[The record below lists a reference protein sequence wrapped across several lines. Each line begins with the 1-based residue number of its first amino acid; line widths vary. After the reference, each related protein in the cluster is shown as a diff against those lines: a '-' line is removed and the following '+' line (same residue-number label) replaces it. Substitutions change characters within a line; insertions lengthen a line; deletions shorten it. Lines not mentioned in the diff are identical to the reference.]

1 MLGLQYHRS
10 QPFSSFIMRAN
21 IRMRRGSPALSVLE
35 TQLLW
40 PSTILLPSL
49 SPGTHQECNRLD
61 ACPTCQLPASR
72 NQNCFLGSDE
82 EIWRVLWSAVNS
94 SHCPTS
100 SPSQLWT
107 VVVWD
112 TGTPSADELDLMG
125 TFILPYVTVL
135 LGVEFINGEERWVS
149 KLMSWAGSGP
159 WSLFGACKEFGLRFY
174 CECNGRH

>member
-135 LGVEFINGEERWVS
+135 LGAS
-149 KLMSWAGSGP
+149 SWEVGNKI
-159 WSLFGACKEFGLRFY
+159 W
-174 CECNGRH
+174 N